1 MAERIADRLRKVM
14 EDEIV
19 TGLLAPGARLDEVSL
34 ATRFAV
40 SRTPI
45 REALNQLSTSGLIE
59 MRPRRGAIV
68 TPVTTEDL
76 VEMFETMAEMEAV
89 CGRLATRRMSDVERR
104 DLLSAHAACR
114 QAVETG
120 DTELYYEQN
129 VHFHRVIYTGCHNR
143 FLANEVRQLRRRLRA
158 YRRLQLRVR
167 GRIAGSFGEH
177 EAIVEA
183 IVAGDEARAE
193 EALRA
198 HIMIQGERFNDLL
211 MSVSAL
217 QKAGEQSVS

>member
-1 MAERIADRLRKVM
+1 MAGRLVDRLRNTL

-19 TGLLAPGARLDEVSL
+19 TGRIAPGARLDEVSL

-89 CGRLATRRMSDVERR
+89 CGRLATRRMTEDERKG
-104 DLLSAHAACR
+104 LLSAHEACR
-114 QAVETG
+114 HAAETE
-120 DTELYYEQN
+120 DTHLYYEQN
-129 VHFHRVIYTGCHNR
+129 VQFHRAIYMGCHNR
-143 FLANEVRQLRRRLRA
+143 FLINEVRQLRRRLRA

-167 GRIAGSFGEH
+167 GRIAVSYDEH
-177 EAIVEA
+177 QAIVDA
-183 IVAGDEARAE
+183 IMAGDEARAE
-193 EALRA
+193 GALRA
-198 HIMIQGERFNDLL
+198 HVMIQGERFNDLL
-211 MSVSAL
+211 MTVNSL
-217 QKAGEQSVS
+217 QNAGE

>member
-1 MAERIADRLRKVM
+1 MAERIADRLRKLL

-19 TGLLAPGARLDEVSL
+19 TGSLAPGTRLDEVSL

-59 MRPRRGAIV
+59 LRPRRGAIV
-68 TPVTTEDL
+68 TSVTTEDL
-76 VEMFETMAEMEAV
+76 VEMFETMGEMEAV
-89 CGRLATRRMSDVERR
+89 CGRLAARRMSEDERQG
-104 DLLSAHAACR
+104 LLRAHEACR
-114 QAVETG
+114 LAAETE
-120 DTELYYEQN
+120 DLELYYERN
-129 VHFHRVIYTGCHNR
+129 VDFHRAIYMGSHNR

-167 GRIAGSFGEH
+167 GRISSSFAEH
-177 EAIVEA
+177 EGIVDAIVT
-183 IVAGDEARAE
+183 GDEARAE

-198 HIMIQGERFNDLL
+198 HVMIQGERFNDLL
-211 MSVSAL
+211 MSVNSL
-217 QKAGEQSVS
+217 RTAGE

>member
-1 MAERIADRLRKVM
+1 MMLGRTADRLRKAL

-19 TGLLAPGARLDEVSL
+19 TGRLAPGTRLDEVSL
-34 ATRFAV
+34 ANRFAV

-89 CGRLATRRMSDVERR
+89 CGRLATRRMSEDERR
-104 DLLSAHAACR
+104 DLVAVHEACR
-114 QAVETG
+114 GAAESG
-120 DTELYYEQN
+120 DMELYYEHN
-129 VHFHRVIYTGCHNR
+129 VRFHRAIYIGSHNR
-143 FLANEVRQLRRRLRA
+143 FLASEVRRLRRRLRA

-167 GRIAGSFGEH
+167 GRVAGSFGEH
-177 EAIVEA
+177 ETVVEA
-183 IVAGDEARAE
+183 ILAGDEKRAE
-193 EALRA
+193 DALRA
-198 HIMIQGERFNDLL
+198 HVMIQGERFNDLL
-211 MSVSAL
+211 MNLSAMR
-217 QKAGEQSVS
+217 QAGE

>member
-1 MAERIADRLRKVM
+1 MAGRLVDRLRISL

-19 TGLLAPGARLDEVSL
+19 TGRLAPGDRLDEVSL

-45 REALNQLSTSGLIE
+45 REALNQLSTSGLVEI
-59 MRPRRGAIV
+59 RPRRGAIV

-89 CGRLATRRMSDVERR
+89 CGRLATRRMTEEER
-104 DLLSAHAACR
+104 DGLLAAHEACRHAAK
-114 QAVETG
+114 
-120 DTELYYEQN
+120 TEDADLYYEQN
-129 VHFHRVIYTGCHNR
+129 VLFHRAIYTGSHNR
-143 FLANEVRQLRRRLRA
+143 FLANEVRQIRRRLQA

-167 GRIAGSFGEH
+167 GRIASSFAEH
-177 EAIVEA
+177 ESIVEA
-183 IVAGDEARAE
+183 IMAGDESKAD

-211 MSVSAL
+211 MSVNSL
-217 QKAGEQSVS
+217 KKAGE

>member
-1 MAERIADRLRKVM
+1 MEERIADRLRKAL

-19 TGLLAPGARLDEVSL
+19 TGRLAPGARLDEMSL

-45 REALNQLSTSGLIE
+45 REALNQLSASGLIE
-59 MRPRRGAIV
+59 LRPRRGAIV

-89 CGRLATRRMSDVERR
+89 CGRLATRRMSEGERAG
-104 DLLSAHAACR
+104 LLAAHQACGEAA
-114 QAVETG
+114 ETG
-120 DTELYYEQN
+120 DLELYYERN
-129 VHFHRVIYTGCHNR
+129 VQFHRAICSGSHNR

-167 GRIAGSFGEH
+167 GRIAGSLAEH
-177 EAIVEA
+177 QAIVDA
-183 IVAGDEARAE
+183 IVAGNEDGAE
-193 EALRA
+193 DALRA

-211 MSVSAL
+211 MTVGSL
-217 QKAGEQSVS
+217 RKAGE

>member
-1 MAERIADRLRKVM
+1 MSERIADRLRKAL

-19 TGLLAPGARLDEVSL
+19 TGRLAPGTRLDEVSL
-34 ATRFAV
+34 ATRFEV

-76 VEMFETMAEMEAV
+76 LEMFETMAEMEAV
-89 CGRLATRRMSDVERR
+89 CGRLATRRMSEDERR
-104 DLLSAHAACR
+104 DLVSVHESCRHAA
-114 QAVETG
+114 ETG
-120 DTELYYEQN
+120 DIELYYDHN
-129 VHFHRVIYTGCHNR
+129 VRFHRVIYMGSHNQ
-143 FLANEVRQLRRRLRA
+143 FLANEVRQLRRRLQA

-167 GRIAGSFGEH
+167 GRLAGSFGEH
-177 EAIVEA
+177 ESIVDAILS
-183 IVAGDEARAE
+183 GDEEKAA

-198 HIMIQGERFNDLL
+198 HVMIQGERFNDLL
-211 MSVSAL
+211 MTVNAL
-217 QKAGEQSVS
+217 RKAGE

>member
-1 MAERIADRLRKVM
+1 MAERIADHLRKAL

-19 TGLLAPGARLDEVSL
+19 TGRLAPGTRLDEVSL
-34 ATRFAV
+34 ATRFDV

-45 REALNQLSTSGLIE
+45 REALHQLSTSGLIE
-59 MRPRRGAIV
+59 LRPRRGAIV

-89 CGRLATRRMSDVERR
+89 CGRLAARRMTDDERR
-104 DLLSAHAACR
+104 GLLDAHEACR
-114 QAVETG
+114 LAAETE
-120 DTELYYEQN
+120 DIELYYERN
-129 VHFHRVIYTGCHNR
+129 VDFHRVIYTGSQNG
-143 FLANEVRQLRRRLRA
+143 FLANEVRQLRRRLQA

-167 GRIAGSFGEH
+167 GRMSSSFAEH

-183 IVAGDEARAE
+183 IMAGDEVRAE

-211 MSVSAL
+211 MSVNSL
-217 QKAGEQSVS
+217 KKSGE

>member
-1 MAERIADRLRKVM
+1 MMEGRIADHLRKAL

-19 TGLLAPGARLDEVSL
+19 TGQLSPGTRLDEVSL

-68 TPVTTEDL
+68 TPVTAENL
-76 VEMFETMAEMEAV
+76 IEMFETMAEMEAV
-89 CGRLATRRMSDVERR
+89 CGRLATRRMSEEERQGLFDVHEDCRRAAEIGDVEI
-104 DLLSAHAACR
+104 
-114 QAVETG
+114 
-120 DTELYYEQN
+120 YYEEN
-129 VHFHRVIYTGCHNR
+129 VRFHRAIYLGSHNR
-143 FLANEVRQLRRRLRA
+143 FLANEVRQLRRRLQA

-167 GRIAGSFGEH
+167 GRVAGSFAEH
-177 EAIVEA
+177 EAIVDA
-183 IVAGDEARAE
+183 ILDGDEERTA

-198 HIMIQGERFNDLL
+198 HIMIQGERFSDLL
-211 MSVSAL
+211 MTVSSL
-217 QKAGEQSVS
+217 QQAGD

>member
-1 MAERIADRLRKVM
+1 MAERIADHLRKAL

-19 TGLLAPGARLDEVSL
+19 TGRLAPGTRLDEVSL
-34 ATRFAV
+34 ATRFDV

-45 REALNQLSTSGLIE
+45 REALHQLSTSGLIE
-59 MRPRRGAIV
+59 LRPRRGAIV

-89 CGRLATRRMSDVERR
+89 CGRLAARRMTDDERR
-104 DLLSAHAACR
+104 GLLDAHEACR
-114 QAVETG
+114 LAAETE
-120 DTELYYEQN
+120 DIELYYERN
-129 VHFHRVIYTGCHNR
+129 VDFHRVIYTGSQNG
-143 FLANEVRQLRRRLRA
+143 FLANEVRQLRRRLQA

-167 GRIAGSFGEH
+167 GRMSSSFAEH

-183 IVAGDEARAE
+183 IMAGEEVRAE

-211 MSVSAL
+211 MSVNSL
-217 QKAGEQSVS
+217 KKSGE